1 MQKIINFLIRNKIFL
16 LYLFLLFIS
25 FIFTFQSHSYHQ
37 SKFLNSSNYITGSI
51 YTFSDNI
58 TSYFGLREE
67 NNRLIEENKRLRD
80 RLFNNVLLSPS
91 RIDSTSFNYEIIRG
105 RAINNSYADQRNYI
119 TINKGEN
126 DSIAQDMGVITD
138 KGILGIVENTSN
150 NFSTVQSIL
159 SDKSTIN
166 AKIKNSNH
174 FGSLVW
180 ENTTDYNVVQ
190 LIDIPRLV
198 PLTIGDTIVT
208 GAMSSIFPEN
218 IPIGTIK
225 SFDLDNSKSF
235 YFINVEL
242 FNDMTNI
249 GTIYIIKNLNRKE
262 VLELEAETEANDQ

>member
-1 MQKIINFLIRNKIFL
+1 
-16 LYLFLLFIS
+16 
-25 FIFTFQSHSYHQ
+25 
-37 SKFLNSSNYITGSI
+37 
-51 YTFSDNI
+51 
-58 TSYFGLREE
+58 
-67 NNRLIEENKRLRD
+67 
-80 RLFNNVLLSPS
+80 V
-91 RIDSTSFNYEIIRG
+91 NYEVIRG
-105 RAINNSYADQRNYI
+105 RVINNSYADQRNYI
-119 TINKGEN
+119 TINKGKN

-138 KGILGIVENTSN
+138 KGILGIVENISN

-159 SDKSTIN
+159 SEKSNIN

-180 ENTTDYNVVQ
+180 ENTKDYNVVQ

-235 YFINVEL
+235 YFIDVEL

-249 GTIYIIKNLNRKE
+249 GNIYIIKNLNRKE

>member
-1 MQKIINFLIRNKIFL
+1 MQQIINFLIRYKTFL
-16 LYLFLLFIS
+16 LYLFLLLIS

-51 YTFSDNI
+51 YSFSDNI
-58 TSYFGLREE
+58 TSYFNLREE
-67 NNRLIEENKRLRD
+67 NNRLVEENKKLRD
-80 RLFNNVLLSPS
+80 KLFNNIQLFGIS
-91 RIDSTSFNYEIIRG
+91 IDTSSVDYEVIRG
-105 RAINNSYADQRNYI
+105 RVINNSYADQRNYI
-119 TINKGEN
+119 TINKGQN

-138 KGILGIVENTSN
+138 KGILGIVENTSAN
-150 NFSTVQSIL
+150 YSTVQSIL
-159 SDKSTIN
+159 SEKSNIN

-225 SFDLDNSKSF
+225 RFDLDNSKSF
-235 YFINVEL
+235 YFIDVEL

-249 GTIYIIKNLNRKE
+249 GNVYIIRNLNRKE